1 MIRLNLIHNS
11 NNINKVDR
19 IRQLK
24 VHNKILGDLVT
35 ASKKQD
41 YMTYETRLNN
51 RFGKTLGYEIFS
63 IDDCTSWANG
73 YSIHVEEDYRNKGFN
88 FGEILRLS
96 SIITMVE
103 NKIKTFYIYSV
114 KTAPFFHAKYK
125 FFPDISSIG
134 NAENI
139 LNTIITK
146 CKDKNETLK
155 NEAEELL
162 ENIISINN
170 TKSIDIFC
178 KDTNNILNEYMQI
191 VLNDKN
197 KYKSH
202 PFPCGFNM
210 KLTLDEIL
218 KNKDYF
224 NSLFAKHNINYK
236 I

>member
-1 MIRLNLIHNS
+1 MIGLNLRNSS
-11 NNINKVDR
+11 NNINKVDK
-19 IRQLK
+19 ILQLK
-24 VHNKILGDLVT
+24 VHNNILGNLVT
-35 ASKKQD
+35 TSKKQN

-51 RFGKTLGYEIFS
+51 RFGKTLGYEIYS
-63 IDDCTSWANG
+63 IDDITSQASG
-73 YSIHVEEDYRNKGFN
+73 YSIYVEEDYRNKGFN

-103 NKIKTFYIYSV
+103 NKIKNFYIYSV

-125 FFPDISSIG
+125 FFPDISSIV

-139 LNTIITK
+139 LNTIIIK
-146 CKDKNETLK
+146 CKGKNETLK

-162 ENIISINN
+162 DELISINKL
-170 TKSIDIFC
+170 KSIDIFC
-178 KDTNNILNEYMQI
+178 KDTNNILNEYMQM
-191 VLNDKN
+191 VLKDKK